1 MAVDKDFVI
10 KNGLE
15 VNEDLLYADTDT
27 DRVGIGITTPS
38 VKLDIIGGVSATGIA
53 SVGLAL
59 TTHDSFMS
67 GFTTSIEGFN
77 IGLGGTFFSASK
89 DDKKVGINSASP
101 QYTTDILG
109 PVSTGTTALYVF
121 GDVEVT
127 GNIKGTEL
135 LGQITDGGSVGFS
148 TLTVSRKLEAP
159 LSESYHIF
167 NVESVGGTQ
176 WRYLS
181 GGSEPIGIG
190 FTQDTINPE
199 LFLMRGQSYRFN
211 VNAPGNPFFIKLDK
225 LANLTNQY
233 NDGVENNGAQVGI
246 ITFNV
251 PYNSPD
257 ILFYQASNQGGMN
270 GKISIVGLYTGTSQ
284 FLNITGVATINQ
296 AEIENLNVTGF
307 STLGG
312 AGASATQIE
321 VTGVSTLPIIESGGI
336 DVGAGI
342 VTANNFDGVAR
353 DAINIEIDEAN
364 DAGSYQVGFVTA
376 NQTTFGRFFIDTN
389 DAQLSYVPSTNTLSV
404 ENIVSRLQGRAD
416 ESFDIQVD
424 ERNDNAEYQVGF
436 ITANGNT
443 FQRMFIDTNDSHF
456 TYNPDAH
463 TLRVATVVAN
473 LTGTATTATDINVA
487 NTNDAGNHFLVFTDG
502 AANNSNQRPEVDS
515 NLTYVP
521 STNVLTAGGFAGQG
535 TTLTQ
540 LNASELSTGTVPGD
554 RGVTA
559 GSASASFVEY
569 NGTTKTAGQ
578 FYGGTTNPDQ
588 TTRLNYDG
596 DLHATEFNGPLNGN
610 ASSADQV
617 KTQNANNNQNFV
629 ITFVDSNNAT
639 ATNES
644 LRTDGEL
651 LYNPST
657 NLLTV
662 SGGSVS
668 ASGNGN
674 LFGNTTIDD
683 LTADSLNVT
692 DNTAS
697 TSNTTGAIRCSGGV
711 GIAGA
716 LNVGGDITAFATSD
730 ERLKDNIEPIPNA
743 LLKMKRISGN
753 TFDWNEESSR
763 SGRECGVIAQEIES
777 LGLPGLVETRDNG
790 YKAVRYEKLVPLL
803 IEAIKELTERVQE
816 LEK

>member
-38 VKLDIIGGVSATGIA
+38 VKLDVIGGVSATGIA

-59 TTHDSFMS
+59 TTHDAFMS

-77 IGLGGTFFSASK
+77 IGLGGTFFFASK

-148 TLTVSRKLEAP
+148 TLTISRKLVAP
-159 LSESYHIF
+159 QGDAYHIF

-181 GGSEPIGIG
+181 GGSEPTGIG

-199 LFLMRGQSYRFN
+199 LFLVRGQNYRFN
-211 VNAPGNPFFIKLDK
+211 INASGNPFYIKLDQE
-225 LANLTNQY
+225 ANTANQY

-246 ITFNV
+246 ITFKV

-270 GKISIVGLYTGTSQ
+270 GRISIVGLYTGTSE
-284 FLNITGVATINQ
+284 LLDITGIATINQ
-296 AEIENLNVTGF
+296 ARITNLEVLGI

-312 AGASATQIE
+312 QGVQATQVE
-321 VTGVSTLPIIESGGI
+321 VTGVSTIPIIKSGGI
-336 DVGAGI
+336 DVGVGI
-342 VTANNFDGVAR
+342 VTASFLAGVSTGTK
-353 DAINIEIDEAN
+353 NVQIDERNN
-364 DAGSYQVGFVTA
+364 DQDYQVGFVTA
-376 NQTTFGRFFIDTN
+376 NGTGYQRVFIDAD
-389 DAQLSYVPSTNTLSV
+389 DANFTYNPADRVLKVDVFEGSLSGTA
-404 ENIVSRLQGRAD
+404 RQ
-416 ESFDIQVD
+416 SFDVQVD
-424 ERNDNAEYQVGF
+424 ERNNDAEYQVGF

-443 FQRMFIDTNDSHF
+443 FQRVFIDTNNAQF
-456 TYNPDAH
+456 TYNPSTS
-463 TLRVATVVAN
+463 TLTASTFVGN
-473 LTGTATTATDINVA
+473 LSGTATNATNIN
-487 NTNDAGNHFLVFTDG
+487 TQ
-502 AANNSNQRPEVDS
+502 NNSTNATQFPVFVSSSADGTNNRPRVDTQF
-515 NLTYVP
+515 TYNP
-521 STNVLTAGGFAGQG
+521 STNTFTAGNLAGAG
-535 TTLTQ
+535 DNLTN
-540 LNASELSTGTVPGD
+540 LNASSLSQGTVPGA
-554 RGVTA
+554 RGV
-559 GSASASFVEY
+559 SATTSTDSFVRFRGNTKATGEFY
-569 NGTTKTAGQ
+569 SGTSNP
-578 FYGGTTNPDQ
+578 TN

-596 DLHATEFNGPLNGN
+596 QLHATGFTGPLTGNSSSASNVAVTESDANTTHGVLFADGTGTSVAVLRDNQFTFN
-610 ASSADQV
+610 ASS
-617 KTQNANNNQNFV
+617 NQ
-629 ITFVDSNNAT
+629 
-639 ATNES
+639 
-644 LRTDGEL
+644 
-651 LYNPST
+651 
-657 NLLTV
+657 LTIA
-662 SGGSVS
+662 SGNIQC
-668 ASGNGN
+668 SGNGN
-674 LFGNTTIDD
+674 VFGNTTIDD

-692 DNTAS
+692 DSTAS
-697 TSNTTGAIRCSGGV
+697 TSNSTGAIRCSGGV
-711 GIAGA
+711 GIAGD

-743 LLKMKRISGN
+743 LLKIKRISGN
-753 TFDWNEESSR
+753 TFDWNEESGKEGS
-763 SGRECGVIAQEIES
+763 ECGVIAQEIES
-777 LGLPGLVETRDNG
+777 LGLPGLVTTRDDG
-790 YKAVRYEKLVPLL
+790 HKAVRYEKLVPLL